1 MTKVEQDLGVKAT
14 YSRENA
20 DQKRIKSLQDQ
31 VVKLEK
37 ENEQLKLEKDVLIGE
52 EESKKYSIINTQYNV
67 IIDVLYG
74 TRSFLILCLFFLIL

>member
-52 EESKKYSIINTQYNV
+52 EESKKLKKAIEAREKERK
-67 IIDVLYG
+67 VLLL
-74 TRSFLILCLFFLIL
+74 FLI